1 MAPLASNSEACANQL
16 SGSGKIWPKPPMLQS
31 LGTEPPFFFWM
42 ATSHIICR
50 TVSSSCGKGHVLS
63 FRIGWKVYMTSQH
76 ICVYIIVIQLCN
88 YVWICSYIHT
98 LLGSPEICVDMNSE
112 SSFKSLQ
119 DFPFDRH
126 IISLKHCDFVWRTEK
141 DDDDFFDSMQIVA
154 WTDDA
159 ENMVFD
165 EHVTTVWFNVVD
177 KTIASYD
184 TTCARRT
191 SCCGETPST

>member
-1 MAPLASNSEACANQL
+1 MNEYAH
-16 SGSGKIWPKPPMLQS
+16 
-31 LGTEPPFFFWM
+31 T
-42 ATSHIICR
+42 
-50 TVSSSCGKGHVLS
+50 
-63 FRIGWKVYMTSQH
+63 
-76 ICVYIIVIQLCN
+76 
-88 YVWICSYIHT
+88 YIHT

-165 EHVTTVWFNVVD
+165 AHVTTV
-177 KTIASYD
+177 
-184 TTCARRT
+184 
-191 SCCGETPST
+191 